1 MKRFVLVLVIA
12 VVALVGLFAL
22 WGYAPDGDPAALRA
36 RYAAPADRFVR
47 LDRGLTVR
55 VRDEGPRDAPAIML
69 LHGSTSSLEDWDAW
83 AAGLRDR
90 YRVIR
95 YDQPGHGLTGPDPRD
110 RYTMEDMA
118 RVVGRVADALHLDR
132 FVLGGNSMGGEVA
145 WTYATEHPERLS
157 GLILVD
163 AAGAPDN
170 VPMSV
175 PLGFKLMQSPVTAP
189 LVRWITPRP
198 LVASSVRD
206 MFGDP
211 GQVTPAL
218 VQRYRDMTLYPG
230 NRAAAL
236 IRAKVKRTPATAQ
249 QMAAITVPT
258 LLLWGG
264 RDRLI
269 PPRGAE
275 WFKRALPN
283 SSLVVIGEAGHLP
296 MVEAPLR
303 SLVAVRAFLDR
314 DLGPGRTG
322 TDASDA
328 TTRQDDG
335 GPLMGSP
342 EPVPAR

>member
-1 MKRFVLVLVIA
+1 MKRFVFVLVIA
-12 VVALVGLFAL
+12 VVALVGLLAL
-22 WGYAPDGDPAALRA
+22 WGYAPDADPAALRA
-36 RYAAPADRFVR
+36 RYSTPADRYVR

-69 LHGSTSSLEDWDAW
+69 LHGSTSSLEDWDGW
-83 AAGLRDR
+83 AEGLRNR

-95 YDQPGHGLTGPDPRD
+95 YDQPGHGLTGPDPQD

-118 RVVGRVADALHLDR
+118 RVVGGVADALGLDR
-132 FVLGGNSMGGEVA
+132 FVLGGNSMGGDVA

-170 VPMSV
+170 VPMSI
-175 PLGFKLMQSPVTAP
+175 PIGFKLMQSPVTAP

-198 LVASSVRD
+198 LVESSVQNT
-206 MFGDP
+206 FGDP
-211 GQVTPAL
+211 GKVTPAL
-218 VQRYRDMTLYPG
+218 VRRYRDMTLYPG

-236 IRAKVKRTPATAQ
+236 IRAKVERIPATTQ
-249 QMAAITVPT
+249 QMAAITIPT
-258 LLLWGG
+258 LILWGG

-269 PPRGAE
+269 PPKGAE

-283 SSLVVIGEAGHLP
+283 SQLVVIGDAGHLP

-303 SLVAVRAFLDR
+303 SLVAVRAFLSR
-314 DLGPGRTG
+314 QMEPGLAAPERV
-322 TDASDA
+322 D
-328 TTRQDDG
+328 
-335 GPLMGSP
+335 GPLMSSP
-342 EPVPAR
+342 ATVPAR